1 MTMTLLE
8 FCDEF
13 RISHAKAK
21 RMQKRGVLL
30 LNDIGDLDLVKIR
43 QTFRQSNDL
52 RADILCAL
60 LESPSLVLQLGRYS
74 GKAQDALDDI
84 GDAIAGQAP
93 REVALSLMD
102 AANGDEAAI
111 KSLCDWIKGALPK
124 DGSPV
129 GYHWLAVRLMLP
141 LPANIRHHENERIR
155 RALLRCRKSGALDGW
170 FTYEHKSG
178 RNVTIYAR
186 PKISLV
192 DLDL

>member
-1 MTMTLLE
+1 MTLLE

-30 LNDIGDLDLVKIR
+30 LADNTSLDLLRIR
-43 QTFRQSNDL
+43 EAFKHGNSLGTVELCS
-52 RADILCAL
+52 ILERSSL
-60 LESPSLVLQLGRYS
+60 LTELGRYA
-74 GKAQDALDDI
+74 GRALDQLDDLGDALSE
-84 GDAIAGQAP
+84 QAP
-93 REVALSLMD
+93 LDVSMSLMD
-102 AANGDEAAI
+102 AANGDEEAI
-111 KSLCDWIKGALPK
+111 RGLCDWIKSALPE

-129 GYHWLAVRLMLP
+129 GYSWLAVRLMLP

-170 FTYEHKSG
+170 WKYQDQRSSRK
-178 RNVTIYAR
+178 VMIYAR
-186 PKISLV
+186 PKNSLV

>member
-1 MTMTLLE
+1 MNLLE
-8 FCDEF
+8 FCDKY

-21 RMQKRGVLL
+21 RMQKDGVLL
-30 LNDIGDLDLVKIR
+30 LADNTSLNLMRIR
-43 QTFRQSNDL
+43 EIFVQGNNL
-52 RADILCAL
+52 GAVELCLIL
-60 LESPSLVLQLGRYS
+60 EHPSLLTELGRYA
-74 GKAQDALDDI
+74 GRTMDQLDDI

-93 REVALSLMD
+93 LEVSMSLMD
-102 AANGDEAAI
+102 AANGDDAAI
-111 KSLCDWIKGALPK
+111 RSLCDWIKSTLPE

-155 RALLRCRKSGALDGW
+155 RALSRCRKSGALDGW

-178 RNVTIYAR
+178 RKVTIYAR
-186 PKISLV
+186 PKNSLV

>member
-13 RISHAKAK
+13 RISHAKAR

-30 LNDIGDLDLVKIR
+30 LNDVGDFDLVKMR

-52 RADILCAL
+52 RADILCKL
-60 LESPSLVLQLGRYS
+60 LESPSLVLQLGRHS
-74 GKAQDALDDI
+74 GKAQDALDDL

-93 REVALSLMD
+93 LDVSMSLMD

-111 KSLCDWIKGALPK
+111 AGLCDWIKSALPE

-141 LPANIRHHENERIR
+141 LPANIRQHENERIR
-155 RALLRCRKSGALDGW
+155 RALLRCRKSGGLEGW
-170 FTYEHKSG
+170 FTYERKSG
-178 RNVTIYAR
+178 RNVTRYAR
-186 PKISLV
+186 PKDSLV
-192 DLDL
+192 ELDL

>member
-1 MTMTLLE
+1 MTLLE

-30 LNDIGDLDLVKIR
+30 LNDVGNLDLINLR
-43 QTFRQSNDL
+43 EALRHSNPL
-52 RADILCAL
+52 KADTLCTL
-60 LESPSLVLQLGRYS
+60 IDSPSLVLQLGRHS
-74 GKAQDALDDI
+74 GKAQDALDDL

-93 REVALSLMD
+93 LEVSMSLMD
-102 AANGDEAAI
+102 AANGDDAAI
-111 KSLCDWIKGALPK
+111 RSLCDWIKSALPE

-155 RALLRCRKSGALDGW
+155 RALSRCRKSGALDGW

-178 RNVTIYAR
+178 RKVTIYAR
-186 PKISLV
+186 PKNSLV